1 LILAMNHRI
10 DQPAVDQDQEV
21 SVDQA
26 LSDLAL
32 ETRILQFLS
41 SRHVPGLRNLC
52 VRAKNGIVTV
62 TGRVLTFYEKQ
73 LCNQCCRMVPGI
85 LQLINAVDVC
95 GIHAQD
101 VPLVEEPAPV
111 GS

>member
-1 LILAMNHRI
+1 MNHVNDLTGI
-10 DQPAVDQDQEV
+10 DQEIAIDQE
-21 SVDQA
+21 
-26 LSDLAL
+26 LRDLAL
-32 ETRILQFLS
+32 EARILQFLS

-62 TGRVLTFYEKQ
+62 TGKVLTFYEKQ

-85 LQLINAVDVC
+85 LQLINSVDVC
-95 GIHAQD
+95 GIHTRDAQ
-101 VPLVEEPAPV
+101 LIEEAAPV

>member
-1 LILAMNHRI
+1 MNHENELSGI
-10 DQPAVDQDQEV
+10 DQEEAVDQE
-21 SVDQA
+21 
-26 LSDLAL
+26 LKDLAL
-32 ETRILQFLS
+32 EARILQFLS

-62 TGRVLTFYEKQ
+62 TGQVLTFYEKQ

-85 LQLINAVDVC
+85 SQLINAVDVC
-95 GIHAQD
+95 GIHARD
-101 VPLVEEPAPV
+101 ALHLEEAAPV

>member
-1 LILAMNHRI
+1 MNSVDDQTGI
-10 DQPAVDQDQEV
+10 DQEACIAQE
-21 SVDQA
+21 
-26 LSDLAL
+26 LTDLAL

-41 SRHVPGLRNLC
+41 SRHVPGLRNLG
-52 VRAKNGIVTV
+52 VRAKHGIVTV
-62 TGRVLTFYEKQ
+62 TGKVLTFYEKQ

-95 GIHAQD
+95 GIHAHD
-101 VPLVEEPAPV
+101 ALPIDEIAPV

>member
-1 LILAMNHRI
+1 MNHRI
-10 DQPAVDQDQEV
+10 DQPGVEQAAFDRES
-21 SVDQA
+21 SVDQE

-85 LQLINAVDVC
+85 LQLINLVDVC

-101 VPLVEEPAPV
+101 VPLIEEAAPV

>member
-1 LILAMNHRI
+1 MNYENELSGT
-10 DQPAVDQDQEV
+10 DQEEAVDQE
-21 SVDQA
+21 
-26 LSDLAL
+26 LKDLAL
-32 ETRILQFLS
+32 EARILQFLS

-62 TGRVLTFYEKQ
+62 TGKVLTFYEKQ

-85 LQLINAVDVC
+85 LQLINMVDVC
-95 GIHAQD
+95 GIHARDAHQ
-101 VPLVEEPAPV
+101 LEEAAPV

>member
-1 LILAMNHRI
+1 MNHRI
-10 DQPAVDQDQEV
+10 DQPGVDQESGIDQEQCI
-21 SVDQA
+21 DQE

-52 VRAKNGIVTV
+52 VRSKNGIVTV
-62 TGRVLTFYEKQ
+62 TGKVLTFYEKQ

-85 LQLINAVDVC
+85 LQLINLVDVC

-101 VPLVEEPAPV
+101 AHLIEEASPV

>member
-1 LILAMNHRI
+1 MNHRI
-10 DQPAVDQDQEV
+10 DQPGVDQEGGIDQE
-21 SVDQA
+21 
-26 LSDLAL
+26 LCDLAL

-62 TGRVLTFYEKQ
+62 TGKVLTFYEKQ

-85 LQLINAVDVC
+85 LQLINLVDVC
-95 GIHAQD
+95 GIHAHD
-101 VPLVEEPAPV
+101 APLIDEASPV

>member
-1 LILAMNHRI
+1 MNHVNDLSGIDHELGI
-10 DQPAVDQDQEV
+10 DQE
-21 SVDQA
+21 
-26 LSDLAL
+26 LRDLAL
-32 ETRILQFLS
+32 EARILQFLS

-62 TGRVLTFYEKQ
+62 TGKVLTFYEKQ

-95 GIHAQD
+95 GIHARD
-101 VPLVEEPAPV
+101 AHLIEEAAPV